1 MRSGRGLTGLD
12 APAETAPMFRAVAST
27 LVLALSACA
36 GDVSEADTDRG
47 SSGGSSGPGPDG
59 TSAPAPLDDG
69 GTTAGGADGS
79 SSDAVDETTGEPL
92 LGAPY
97 PVVLAHGFF
106 GFEDFAG
113 VDFVTYYFGVLDDLA
128 AEGETMVFTPA
139 VDPFNDSTVRGMQL
153 LAAVEEIVAETGHA
167 KVNLIGHS
175 QGGLDA
181 RMVAHLRPDLVA
193 SVTTVATPHH
203 GTVIADVVLG
213 LVPNAAAQGLADDLA
228 NLLGGALWSEL
239 GPDSSVFVALEQLST
254 PGIAAFNAMVPDAPG
269 VAYRSIGGRSS
280 LHGGG
285 SACDVA
291 DAPPYIAALDGD
303 LDTID
308 GGLAL
313 SAAILSEDLLTPAP
327 NDGLVT
333 VASATWG
340 TFLGCIPADHLDEV
354 GQLLG
359 DAPGLGNDL
368 DHRAVYRGIVAELR
382 QMGL

>member
-1 MRSGRGLTGLD
+1 MR
-12 APAETAPMFRAVAST
+12 RALASMS
-27 LVLALSACA
+27 VLALVACA
-36 GDVSEADTDRG
+36 GDVSEASAGHD
-47 SSGGSSGPGPDG
+47 SSSGSSGPLIAD
-59 TSAPAPLDDG
+59 TSTEAPATPDDG
-69 GTTAGGADGS
+69 GTTQGGADGTS
-79 SSDAVDETTGEPL
+79 GDGAGDTTGEPL

-113 VDFVTYYFGVLDDLA
+113 VDFVTYYFGVVDDLEA
-128 AEGETMVFTPA
+128 QGEPLVFTPA

-167 KVNLIGHS
+167 KVNLVGHS

-181 RMVAHLRPDLVA
+181 RLVAHLRPDLVA
-193 SVTTVATPHH
+193 SVTTIATPHH
-203 GTVIADVVLG
+203 GTVVADVVLG
-213 LVPNAAAQGLADDLA
+213 LVPNSDVQGLADELA

-239 GPDSSVFVALEQLST
+239 EPDSSVFVALQQLST

-269 VAYRSIGGRSS
+269 VVYRSIGGRSS

-291 DAPPYIAALDGD
+291 DAPPYIAELDGD

-313 SAAILSEDLLTPAP
+313 SAAILSEDVLSPEP

-333 VASATWG
+333 VTSATWG

>member
-1 MRSGRGLTGLD
+1 
-12 APAETAPMFRAVAST
+12 
-27 LVLALSACA
+27 
-36 GDVSEADTDRG
+36 
-47 SSGGSSGPGPDG
+47 
-59 TSAPAPLDDG
+59 
-69 GTTAGGADGS
+69 
-79 SSDAVDETTGEPL
+79 
-92 LGAPY
+92 
-97 PVVLAHGFF
+97 
-106 GFEDFAG
+106 
-113 VDFVTYYFGVLDDLA
+113 DDLEA
-128 AEGETMVFTPA
+128 QGETLVFTPA

-167 KVNLIGHS
+167 KVNLVGHS

-181 RMVAHLRPDLVA
+181 RLVAHLRPDLVA
-193 SVTTVATPHH
+193 SVTTIATPHH
-203 GTVIADVVLG
+203 GTVVADVVLG
-213 LVPNAAAQGLADDLA
+213 LVPNSDVQGLADELA

-239 GPDSSVFVALEQLST
+239 EPDSSVFVALQQLST

-269 VAYRSIGGRSS
+269 VVYRSIGGRSS

-291 DAPPYIAALDGD
+291 DAPPYIAELDGD

-313 SAAILSEDLLTPAP
+313 SAAILSEDVLSPEP

-333 VASATWG
+333 VTSATWG